1 MKSHFKT
8 SEITMKRVVGVDV
21 WRVGEPVSFY
31 SELLAAWIDVP
42 VGFETDFASIPR
54 FLHRLLP
61 KNGEYDAPAIVHD
74 WLYSHGIYHKDTA
87 DKIFLEAL
95 TSINVAPW
103 KRRAM
108 YRAVAMFGG
117 KAWNDHRNTE
127 RTE

>member
-74 WLYSHGIYHKDTA
+74 YLYHTGYYHKDTA
-87 DKIFLEAL
+87 DKIFLEAM
-95 TSINVAPW
+95 TSINVSPLV
-103 KRRAM
+103 RQTM
-108 YRAVAMFGG
+108 YRAVKMFGFA
-117 KAWNDHRNTE
+117 AWNAHRENE
-127 RTE
+127 RTD

>member
-1 MKSHFKT
+1 MKPHFKT

-31 SELLAAWIDVP
+31 SELLGAWIDVP
-42 VGFETDFASIPR
+42 AGFETDFASIPR

-74 WLYSHGIYHKDTA
+74 WLYANGLYHKDTA

-95 TSINVAPW
+95 TSIGVAPW
-103 KRRAM
+103 KRQAM
-108 YRAVAMFGG
+108 YRAVVMFGF
-117 KAWNDHRNTE
+117 KAWNDHRDTE
-127 RTE
+127 RTN